1 MEIANQKRS
10 FAFSTYNITKD
21 EILSRPFSDFLESIG
36 YAGGTYGTINGAGS
50 FAFTTPWSAAVLQAV
65 AALAGATA
73 GYASYKQMLLK
84 AEADAQSAYNT
95 YQIALLDWEQAQ
107 LEFEKSLADCGSCP

>member
-1 MEIANQKRS
+1 M
-10 FAFSTYNITKD
+10 
-21 EILSRPFSDFLESIG
+21 
-36 YAGGTYGTINGAGS
+36 
-50 FAFTTPWSAAVLQAV
+50 LQAV